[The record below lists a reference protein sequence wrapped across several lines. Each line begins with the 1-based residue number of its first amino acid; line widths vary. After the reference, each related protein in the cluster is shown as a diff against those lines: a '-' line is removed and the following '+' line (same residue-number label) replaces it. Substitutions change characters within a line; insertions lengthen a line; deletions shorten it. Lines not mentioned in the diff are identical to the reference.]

1 MKGFYKT
8 QDVNDTQELG
18 NVPYITRQEEEAVN
32 VGQVL
37 GVGDT
42 QH

>member
-8 QDVNDTQELG
+8 QDVSDTQESG
-18 NVPYITRQEEEAVN
+18 NAPYITRQEEEAVN
-32 VGQVL
+32 MGQVL
-37 GVGDT
+37 GVGNT